1 MSHHFS
7 GAFIDRLRAKIFIE
21 SGRAIPRPI
30 TGFEHCL
37 MILLIFA
44 TSLNS
49 SIAAVELLWASFGL
63 WVGNGETEYL
73 GIFTVCFALNSGLWS
88 VGTLALVLF
97 AVALLWPAFLFL
109 QDAVAGQWGWERAFM
124 AMSEA
129 SSGRSQGRRC
139 SAPRTSTLKTSET
152 SSSG

>member
-49 SIAAVELLWASFGL
+49 SIATVELLWASFGL
-63 WVGNGETEYL
+63 WVGNGETEYRNFHRLLCTQL
-73 GIFTVCFALNSGLWS
+73 GPLVGRHPGPGALRGRAPLAGVPVLTGCRRRLVGLGAGLHGHEG
-88 VGTLALVLF
+88 VTL
-97 AVALLWPAFLFL
+97 
-109 QDAVAGQWGWERAFM
+109 
-124 AMSEA
+124 
-129 SSGRSQGRRC
+129 RRRKDLRGG
-139 SAPRTSTLKTSET
+139 AARHQELPH
-152 SSSG
+152 